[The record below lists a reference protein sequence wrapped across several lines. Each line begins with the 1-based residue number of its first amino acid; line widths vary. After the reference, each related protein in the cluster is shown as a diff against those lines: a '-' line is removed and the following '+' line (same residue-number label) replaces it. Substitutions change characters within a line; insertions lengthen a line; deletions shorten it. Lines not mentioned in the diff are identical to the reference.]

1 MSIHKIVAG
10 GYIGIDTQTYMKL
23 TKIFNI
29 NLEFLVNGRGGM
41 FYKAVPD
48 VDDKKNLNIP

>member
-10 GYIGIDTQTYMKL
+10 GYIGINTQTYMKL
-23 TKIFNI
+23 TKTFNI
-29 NLEFLVNGRGGM
+29 NLEFLVSGRGRM

-48 VDDKKNLNIP
+48 ANDKKI